1 MSDVTISK
9 ELLMQIYAALNDAHF
24 TVEHKQDS
32 CQRIK
37 LMKQLFDII
46 NSQPTTYVWECN
58 ECGSQEYTMTINEDD
73 VHRLN
78 CGSCGSSELHK
89 AVTND

>member
-1 MSDVTISK
+1 
-9 ELLMQIYAALNDAHF
+9 
-24 TVEHKQDS
+24 
-32 CQRIK
+32 
-37 LMKQLFDII
+37 MKQLFDII

-73 VHRLN
+73 VHRLK
-78 CGSCGSSELHK
+78 CGSCGSSEFHK